1 LLAAGGRWWG
11 TGKWLVHEL
20 REYDAA
26 RGTSYVL
33 RLHAGLAAAVERDA
47 VLLAVVAEE
56 ILDAAGGRLWAG
68 YRAEG

>member
-1 LLAAGGRWWG
+1 
-11 TGKWLVHEL
+11 
-20 REYDAA
+20 
-26 RGTSYVL
+26 
-33 RLHAGLAAAVERDA
+33 LHAGLAAAVERDA